1 MSSYD
6 KITFHQNFICTVNER
21 WEYLQKIVRQYGKV
35 FGDHQFEVLYNTNT
49 RANEVKILY
58 NRHLPKLNFYLMLEE
73 DWALNTLAL
82 LKTIDTKWVV
92 NKAEDYMVTMEK

>member
-1 MSSYD
+1 M
-6 KITFHQNFICTVNER
+6 
-21 WEYLQKIVRQYGKV
+21 VRFSETINSKCYTIQ
-35 FGDHQFEVLYNTNT
+35 T
-49 RANEVKILY
+49 RGNEVKILY

-92 NKAEDYMVTMEK
+92 NKEKIIWSRWKKKIGQT